1 MDASRQA
8 PIRTSD
14 FTDAELEW
22 LEKTEK
28 VSPKLPDD
36 ILAKLVISGVVD
48 STGLGPKITGLG
60 RIVLDEARNI
70 GRLPRRT

>member
-1 MDASRQA
+1 MTG
-8 PIRTSD
+8 PSD

-28 VSPKLPDD
+28 VGVKLPDD
-36 ILAKLVISGVVD
+36 ILAKLVKSGVVD